1 MEGGEKRE
9 DTLCR
14 VGEKESNR
22 RATRR
27 RMGER
32 NMVWSRREGEKQ
44 KGWGMENKGARGG
57 GMELVR
63 EKGKLQED

>member
-9 DTLCR
+9 DTWCG

-44 KGWGMENKGARGG
+44 KGWGWRIKGPGG
-57 GMELVR
+57 GGYGV
-63 EKGKLQED
+63 G